1 LAAYF
6 ILLPIFL
13 QKRIP
18 TLLLFWQL
26 LVVFFLQQLT
36 FIIQQKKIISLVYAM
51 DGIIEIVLLVL
62 WLIIILK

>member
-1 LAAYF
+1 LAVYF

>member
-1 LAAYF
+1 
-6 ILLPIFL
+6 LPIFL